1 MGYDIA
7 EKLLSNGFQM
17 VAREKFSG
25 AWQKSILFWQSTNKT
40 VEINR

>member
-17 VAREKFSG
+17 VAKEKIFGCLAEKYSFL
-25 AWQKSILFWQSTNKT
+25 AKYQQNS
-40 VEINR
+40 RY